1 MRILIA
7 SAAVLAVLSAAPAL
21 AASSNQEGAV
31 EKPKP
36 DRSACFRADEVNGF
50 NVIDDRTVDV
60 SINPRDVWRLTL
72 FSRARDIDTALN
84 ISVVARTGSWVCQP
98 MDATVI
104 APGRIGNQP
113 YAVTAIRKLT
123 PEELAPKK
131 KKPKS

>member
-1 MRILIA
+1 MMRFLIA
-7 SAAVLAVLSAAPAL
+7 SAAVLAALSAAPAF
-21 AASSNQEGAV
+21 AAD

-50 NVIDDRTVDV
+50 NVIDDRTIDV
-60 SINPRDVWRLTL
+60 SIGPRNVWRLTL
-72 FSRARDIDTALN
+72 FSKARDIDTALN

-104 APGRIGNQP
+104 APGRIGDQP

-123 PEELAPKK
+123 PEELAPKN
-131 KKPKS
+131 KPKA

>member
-7 SAAVLAVLSAAPAL
+7 SAAVLAVLSAAPAF
-21 AASSNQEGAV
+21 AAD
-31 EKPKP
+31 EKPQP

-50 NVIDDRTVDV
+50 NVIDNRTVDV
-60 SINPRDVWRLTL
+60 SFGPRDVWRLTL
-72 FSRARDIDTALN
+72 FSKARDIDTALN

-98 MDATVI
+98 MDATLV
-104 APGRIGNQP
+104 APGPFGPQP

-131 KKPKS
+131 KKPKA